1 VESSIQISTPASA
14 HTQKGYRT
22 KRAWGSRFLQNDE
35 KTLLSNSSI
44 KTLSLMLENLIP
56 SIENQKVFL

>member
-14 HTQKGYRT
+14 HTQKGYGT

-35 KTLLSNSSI
+35 KHCYLMSI

-56 SIENQKVFL
+56 IDRKPKVFL